1 MDEEAL
7 FCCPQCGAED
17 HVICR
22 AQSWQR
28 SSKPT
33 QAARFRKELTAER
46 GKTQHAADTKKQIL
60 SMKFL

>member
-1 MDEEAL
+1 M
-7 FCCPQCGAED
+7 
-17 HVICR
+17 
-22 AQSWQR
+22 QSRGPRRLLHAVLSATQL
-28 SSKPT
+28 KPT